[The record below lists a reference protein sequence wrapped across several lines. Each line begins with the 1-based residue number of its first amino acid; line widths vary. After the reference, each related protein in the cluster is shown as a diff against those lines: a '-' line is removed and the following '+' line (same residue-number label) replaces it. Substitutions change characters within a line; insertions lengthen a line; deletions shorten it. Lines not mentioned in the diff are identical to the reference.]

1 MKEFDMN
8 NNEMNEQNSVENKNV
23 NTDSQNTN
31 PQTVNEQNT
40 QETKENVNT
49 STVNNSTTPV
59 PENHRTETPY
69 SGNPYFEGFAQNNNQ
84 QTNNQ
89 QYNAQQNNT
98 QQNAQQNTQYTQNTQ
113 NNQYG
118 QQTQYTQNS
127 QNTQYGYNQNNHG
140 YGYNQNQNGGYTPN
154 HTYNAPHQAQG
165 QISYTPNTAKVKK
178 EKKSKPVTR
187 GALALVVAM
196 AVVLS
201 GAVGYGSAMLASRN
215 VTASQSVTSSETT
228 SQPSSTTS
236 SDNGNVV
243 IYKSVDEVATSTGDS
258 SDNYTTA
265 EVAAMVKDSV
275 VEINTEYT
283 STSRGWYNYVQQG
296 AGSGVIIST
305 DGYIITNCHVI
316 MDEDTNALADT
327 ITVRLTN
334 GNEYDASIVGYDSES
349 DIAIVKID
357 ATGLTAAQCG
367 DSDKLVVGEELLVVG
382 NPLGELGGTVTNG
395 IVSATE
401 REIEVNGVKMNLIQT
416 NAAVNPG
423 NSGGGMFNMKGQL
436 VGIVNAKSSGTGIEG
451 LGFAIPVNEALDVA
465 EQLLQYGYV
474 RGKTMIGVSFSE
486 VSSNSFYFYYNIK
499 AGVYVESLTEG
510 YNDDVLQPGDRVV
523 AVNGNTVST
532 VSEIKSVV
540 TSSSVGDKLKFQ
552 IERNGK
558 LMEVEVE
565 CFEKVPDSN
574 SIEFSEDNQSET
586 TETNSNSF
594 GGSIFGN

>member
-8 NNEMNEQNSVENKNV
+8 NNEMNEQNCNENKNV
-23 NTDSQNTN
+23 NTDSQNMN
-31 PQTVNEQNT
+31 PNTVNEQNT
-40 QETKENVNT
+40 QNTQESNATVNT
-49 STVNNSTTPV
+49 SAVNDSTARV

-69 SGNPYFEGFAQNNNQ
+69 SGNPYFEGFGQNQSNNGYAQAN
-84 QTNNQ
+84 TE
-89 QYNAQQNNT
+89 NAQQNTQQNT
-98 QQNAQQNTQYTQNTQ
+98 QQNAQYTQGAQYGQYGQYTQ
-113 NNQYG
+113 G
-118 QQTQYTQNS
+118 G
-127 QNTQYGYNQNNHG
+127 QYGYTPNNHG
-140 YGYNQNQNGGYTPN
+140 YQNNSNNGYTPN
-154 HTYNAPHQAQG
+154 HTYNAPHQTQG

-187 GALALVVAM
+187 GALAVAVAL

-201 GAVGYGSAMLASRN
+201 GAVGYTSAMFASRN
-215 VTASQSVTSSETT
+215 NTVAQ
-228 SQPSSTTS
+228 STTS
-236 SDNGNVV
+236 SESTSQSASVSNGNNGGVV
-243 IYKSVDEVATSTGDS
+243 IYRSVDEVATSTGDS
-258 SDNYTTA
+258 DNYTAA

-316 MDEDTNALADT
+316 MDEDTSALADS
-327 ITVRLTN
+327 ITVRLTD

-349 DIAIVKID
+349 DIAIIKID

-523 AVNGNTVST
+523 AVNGNTIST

-558 LMEVEVE
+558 LMEIEVE
-565 CFEKVPDSN
+565 CFEKVPDSG
-574 SIEFSEDNQSET
+574 SIEFSENNQSET
-586 TETNSNSF
+586 TETETKSF
-594 GGSIFGN
+594 GGSIFGNR

>member
-8 NNEMNEQNSVENKNV
+8 NNEMNEQNCNENKNV
-23 NTDSQNTN
+23 NTDSQNMN
-31 PQTVNEQNT
+31 PNTVNEQNT
-40 QETKENVNT
+40 QNTQESNATVNT
-49 STVNNSTTPV
+49 SAVNDSTARV
-59 PENHRTETPY
+59 PENRRTETPY
-69 SGNPYFEGFAQNNNQ
+69 SGNPYFEGFGQNQSNNGYAQAN
-84 QTNNQ
+84 TE
-89 QYNAQQNNT
+89 NAQQNTQQNT
-98 QQNAQQNTQYTQNTQ
+98 QQNAQYTQGAQYGQYGQYTQ
-113 NNQYG
+113 G
-118 QQTQYTQNS
+118 G
-127 QNTQYGYNQNNHG
+127 QYGYTPNNHG
-140 YGYNQNQNGGYTPN
+140 YQNNSNNGYTPN
-154 HTYNAPHQAQG
+154 HTYNAPHQTQG

-187 GALALVVAM
+187 GALAVAVAL

-201 GAVGYGSAMLASRN
+201 GAVGYTSAMFASRN
-215 VTASQSVTSSETT
+215 NTVAQ
-228 SQPSSTTS
+228 STTS
-236 SDNGNVV
+236 SESTSQSASVSNGNNGGVV
-243 IYKSVDEVATSTGDS
+243 IYRSVDEVATSTGDS
-258 SDNYTTA
+258 DNYTAA

-316 MDEDTNALADT
+316 MDEDTSALADS
-327 ITVRLTN
+327 ITVRLTD

-349 DIAIVKID
+349 DIAIIKID

-523 AVNGNTVST
+523 AVNGNTIST

-558 LMEVEVE
+558 LMEIEVE
-565 CFEKVPDSN
+565 CFEKVPDSG
-574 SIEFSEDNQSET
+574 SIEFSENNQSET
-586 TETNSNSF
+586 TETETKSF
-594 GGSIFGN
+594 GGSIFGNR